1 MAIIISFNSTTQA
14 LKASRVLPEGE
25 VIPTPRKISAS
36 CGLSI
41 RINGYQKAILAKLR
55 DAGIEWNYAGEM

>member
-1 MAIIISFNSTTQA
+1 MIISFNSTTQA
-14 LKASRVLPEGE
+14 LKASKLLPKGE

-41 RINGYQKAILAKLR
+41 RVNGDKENLLSILQQ
-55 DAGIEWNYAGEM
+55 AGIQWSFAGEV